1 MKSENLFWGVILIT
15 LGVLIGLR
23 NFDIFYFTWGS
34 LFRLWPLLLV
44 FVGISLLPV
53 KSGLKVVLTF
63 IAIAVG
69 ILILASNPRS
79 GSLWWNWTDKV
90 KIEKEPEEQRW
101 IEQELQEDFQEGTT
115 NAVLRLDAAAGYFV
129 LDGVT
134 SRLYAFETEGNTGNF
149 EATTRQPNDYTTI
162 IRLNQKDFRARG
174 NLKSTVMMK
183 LNDIPVWDFN
193 VNAGAAKIEMDLT
206 PFIVEKVNID
216 GGASAIELKIGER
229 SNRTQIKI
237 QAGAS
242 GISIKVPETSACEID
257 TKTVLS
263 SKNMLGFNQIESG
276 LYQTPNF
283 SDSANQIH
291 IQIDAAVSGVKIE
304 RY

>member
-23 NFDIFYFTWGS
+23 NFDIFYFTWGA
-34 LFRLWPLLLV
+34 LFQLWPLLLV
-44 FVGISLLPV
+44 FFGISFLPV

-63 IAIAVG
+63 IAVAIG

-79 GSLWWNWTDKV
+79 GSHWWNWSDRAKT
-90 KIEKEPEEQRW
+90 EKEPAEQRW
-101 IEQELQEDFQEGTT
+101 IEQDLQEDFQEGTT

-129 LDGVT
+129 VDGVT
-134 SRLYAFETEGNTGNF
+134 SGLYAFETEGNTGHF
-149 EATTRQPNDYTTI
+149 EATTRQPNEYTTI

-174 NLKSTVMMK
+174 NLKSTVMIK

-193 VNAGAAKIEMDLT
+193 VNAGAAKIKMDLT
-206 PFIVEKVNID
+206 PFIVEKIGID
-216 GGASAIELKIGER
+216 GGASAIDLKIGDR

-237 QAGAS
+237 KAGAS
-242 GISIKVPETSACEID
+242 GISIQVPETSACEID

-283 SDSANQIH
+283 SDTANQIH
-291 IQIDAAVSGVKIE
+291 IQIDAAVSGVTIE

>member
-101 IEQELQEDFQEGTT
+101 IEQDLQEDFQEGTT

-134 SRLYAFETEGNTGNF
+134 SGLYAFEIEGNSGLF
-149 EATTRQPNDYTTI
+149 EATTRQPNEHTTI

-283 SDSANQIH
+283 SDSVNQIH

>member
-101 IEQELQEDFQEGTT
+101 IEQDLQEDFPEGTT

-134 SRLYAFETEGNTGNF
+134 SGLYAFETEGNTGNF